1 MTSAAQHPS
10 MDFFRFYCVCV
21 RRCWLKYLLILPPKS
36 CHKYVVEV
44 KIMQRG
50 AELCAVAKYA
60 HNYETHVPVS
70 DSHAAL
76 NAFLVYNHANIVL
89 LEKLSGLN
97 RLTFRD
103 ERPSNILLRAFSCPR
118 SHPQLSRGFTPISP
132 HMRPPN
138 GYYGHADCSVCKGY
152 STR

>member
-1 MTSAAQHPS
+1 MSG
-10 MDFFRFYCVCV
+10 
-21 RRCWLKYLLILPPKS
+21 
-36 CHKYVVEV
+36 HKYIEV

-97 RLTFRD
+97 RLTFRN
-103 ERPSNILLRAFSCPR
+103 ERPSNILLRACLVPEVTLSLVAV
-118 SHPQLSRGFTPISP
+118 SPQYRHI
-132 HMRPPN
+132 
-138 GYYGHADCSVCKGY
+138 
-152 STR
+152 